1 MTSFWII
8 YSIIL
13 IVVGFF
19 LITIESKGELI
30 EVSQINSNLSLDVE
44 LEKKIINSGNKQTIG
59 FFLQDISNN
68 IIDAKIEGNIIY
80 LSGMAESFSLN
91 ITNNQLYNYSWIINP
106 KIQSYGT
113 ILLDIYMIYNG
124 SKTNVSNLSFSI
136 DDNNN
141 NNNNKIKMIRINTNS
156 NS

>member
-19 LITIESKGELI
+19 LMTIESKGELI

-80 LSGMAESFSLN
+80 LSGIAESFSLN

-113 ILLDIYMIYNG
+113 ILLDIYMTYDG
-124 SKTNVSNLSFSI
+124 SKTNVANLSFSI

-141 NNNNKIKMIRINTNS
+141 KNNNKNDKNHTNNYS
-156 NS
+156 

>member
-1 MTSFWII
+1 MTPFWII

-13 IVVGFF
+13 IVVASS
-19 LITIESKGELI
+19 LMTESKGELI
-30 EVSQINSNLSLDVE
+30 EVSQINSNLSLDVQ
-44 LEKKIINSGNKQTIG
+44 LEKKIISSSNKQTIG

-68 IIDAKIEGNIIY
+68 KTIDAKIEGNIIY
-80 LSGMAESFSLN
+80 LSGMAESFSIN

-106 KIQSYGT
+106 KIQFYGT

-124 SKTNVSNLSFSI
+124 SKSNVANLSFSV

-141 NNNNKIKMIRINTNS
+141 KKNDRNKHKSYT
-156 NS
+156 

>member
-1 MTSFWII
+1 MT
-8 YSIIL
+8 
-13 IVVGFF
+13 
-19 LITIESKGELI
+19 TESKGELI
-30 EVSQINSNLSLDVE
+30 EVSQINPNLSLDVE
-44 LEKKIINSGNKQTIG
+44 LEKKIINSGNKQTVG

-80 LSGMAESFSLN
+80 LSGMAESFSIN

-124 SKTNVSNLSFSI
+124 SKTNVANLSFSI
-136 DDNNN
+136 NDNNN
-141 NNNNKIKMIRINTNS
+141 NNKNKNDRNKHK
-156 NS
+156 

>member
-1 MTSFWII
+1 LTSFWII

-19 LITIESKGELI
+19 LTIESKGELI

-59 FFLQDISNN
+59 FFLQDRSNN

-124 SKTNVSNLSFSI
+124 SKTNVANLSFSI

-141 NNNNKIKMIRINTNS
+141 NNKNDKNKHK
-156 NS
+156 